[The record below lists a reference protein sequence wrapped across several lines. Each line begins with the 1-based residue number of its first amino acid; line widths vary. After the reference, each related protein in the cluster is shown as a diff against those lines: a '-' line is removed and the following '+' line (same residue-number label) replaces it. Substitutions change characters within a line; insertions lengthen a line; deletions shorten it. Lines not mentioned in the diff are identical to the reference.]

1 MAPQRSNQLH
11 IMLSDEELTMVRE
24 LAEANG
30 LTSSDYIRQFIR
42 REHGALPPA
51 TKPKTKPKPK
61 RK

>member
-11 IMLSDEELTMVRE
+11 IMLSDEELAMVRG

-30 LTSSDYIRQFIR
+30 LSASDYIRQFIR
-42 REHGALPPA
+42 REHGELA
-51 TKPKTKPKPK
+51 TEAKPKQRPKPK